1 MPPQQIHSVLRAS
14 HALCAQRLQCS
25 AALSHRALLLVSVY
39 LSAAYSWFVLSL
51 GFEAATASVKKITQF
66 SSFQSTYKIKV
77 VQHCHCQ
84 ILERLHHQKRSPLP
98 PAVTL
103 HCLPSKPG
111 HWAYRFTHLDQTT
124 HRFTYFSHSSCC
136 GMFYFPITF
145 HGWRLSCLVDISHYI
160 LVYSLFIGYWG
171 SLYFLAAID
180 LATVNIF
187 PVLCMVMFLIFLGST
202 GICPG
207 LIRSAPN

>member
-1 MPPQQIHSVLRAS
+1 VLKNHTIRQFPVYLQNQSCATLPLPNSRTFTSPEKKPFAPPQS
-14 HALCAQRLQCS
+14 
-25 AALSHRALLLVSVY
+25 LS
-39 LSAAYSWFVLSL
+39 
-51 GFEAATASVKKITQF
+51 
-66 SSFQSTYKIKV
+66 
-77 VQHCHCQ
+77 
-84 ILERLHHQKRSPLP
+84 
-98 PAVTL
+98 VTL

-111 HWAYRFTHLDQTT
+111 QASWAYRFTHLDQTT